1 MDEKTSL
8 LLADDDPAVTDSLV
22 PFLERAGFQVLL
34 AGDGVSALEKAQS
47 QHPDLLLLDVLM
59 PRMDGREVLRRL
71 RRAKDWTPTILLTRV
86 GESSERALALEEGAD
101 DYLNK
106 PFDPHE
112 LLARIRAVLRR
123 ARPGEKSLSAAWI
136 LACGALTL
144 DRHARRAK
152 LDGRILN
159 LTPKALAVLE
169 YLMTHPDECI
179 SRQRLLEMVWGWQY
193 PVGTRTVDTR
203 VAEIRRV
210 LGDDPENPRFIE
222 TVPGEGYRFSAE
234 VQAIR

>member
-1 MDEKTSL
+1 MDEKTAL

-22 PFLERAGFQVLL
+22 PFLERAGFQVMI

-136 LACGALTL
+136 LACGDLTL

-152 LDGRILN
+152 LGGRILN